1 MTARSE
7 QAGATPGRPLAGA
20 AWLIDPRLQRV
31 IDVLEADGGAARV
44 VGGAVR
50 NALLGEPISDV
61 DIATP
66 LLPQDVVTRGA
77 AAGLSVH
84 PTGIEHGTITLV
96 SDGHAFE
103 VTTLRRD
110 VETDGRR
117 ATVAFS
123 KDWQEDAER
132 RDFTMNAL
140 YATRDGAVFDYFGG
154 LDDLA
159 HKRIRFIGSA
169 HQRIREDYLRILRFF
184 RFVAQY
190 GHGMPD
196 ADGLAA
202 CAELKGGIARLSAER
217 IGAELKKLLAA
228 PGAATAVTHMA
239 AANVLTAI
247 LGPACQ
253 PARLAKLVAIERGA
267 GFAPDAITRLATLAL
282 DRASDASSL
291 AQRLRL
297 SNSEAEAVA
306 EAAQRNRAYDPA
318 TKEDDARALLYR
330 IGPDAYARAAL
341 FDWAASADQP
351 DSVARGQR
359 AKLPERWCA
368 PPLPVRGADVLAL
381 GVKPGPNVGDV
392 LKAFESWWVSA
403 GFPSDPALQQAKL
416 KALADAS

>member
-1 MTARSE
+1 MAAPGD

-20 AWLIDPRLQRV
+20 DWLLSPQLQRV
-31 IDVLEADGGAARV
+31 LDVLETNGGAARV

-50 NALLGEPISDV
+50 NALLAEPISDI

-66 LLPQDVVTRGA
+66 LLPQEVMARGA
-77 AAGLSVH
+77 AAGLGVH

-123 KDWQEDAER
+123 KDWREDAER

-140 YATRDGAVFDYFGG
+140 YATREGALFDYFGG
-154 LDDLA
+154 LNDLA
-159 HKRIRFIGSA
+159 GKRIRFIGSA

-184 RFVAQY
+184 RFFAQY

-202 CAELKGGIARLSAER
+202 CAELKDGIARLSAER
-217 IGAELKKLLAA
+217 IGAEMMKLLAA
-228 PGAATAVTHMA
+228 PGAAQAVTHMA
-239 AANVLTAI
+239 EVNVLTAI
-247 LGPACQ
+247 MGPACH
-253 PARLAKLVAIERGA
+253 PARLAKLVAIEHNGN
-267 GFAPDAITRLATLAL
+267 FAPDAITRLAALAL
-282 DRASDASSL
+282 DDSSEAPAL

-306 EAAQRNRAYDPA
+306 GAARRDRAYDPA
-318 TKEDDARALLYR
+318 TLEDDARALLYR

-341 FDWAASADQP
+341 FDWAASPKDAGHED
-351 DSVARGQR
+351 RRYR
-359 AKLPERWCA
+359 AKLPERWRA
-368 PPLPVRGADVLAL
+368 PQLPVRGTDVLAL
-381 GVKPGPNVGDV
+381 GVKPGPTVGSV
-392 LKAFESWWVSA
+392 LKAFESWWISA
-403 GFPSDPALQQAKL
+403 GFPSDAALQQAKL
-416 KALADAS
+416 KALAAAS